1 MLKCSV
7 LYLYLKLMTTS
18 VNNILIMLQKSIH
31 EGDNYYDGMLLY
43 KVRKD
48 VTHVPVC
55 VCNTNISD
63 M

>member
-1 MLKCSV
+1 
-7 LYLYLKLMTTS
+7 MTTS

-43 KVRKD
+43 KIRKD
-48 VTHVPVC
+48 VTHVPVR

-63 M
+63 I